1 MTIYFDMDGTIAN
14 LYGVE
19 NWLAKLINEDATPY
33 TDATPLVRLSTLARL
48 LNKAQR
54 NGHKIG
60 IVSWLAKNS
69 TVEYDIKVT
78 NAKIEWLNTHLKS
91 VHFDEIKIG
100 KYGTPK
106 STMVEDK
113 NGILFDD
120 EEPNRNEWKG
130 VAHDV
135 DNIIEILKDQRFRF
149 TPELPVRDRTRP
161 AGRAVPPCRKPRRI
175 FRDAPV
181 KIAAPFI
188 QSAHLNI
195 GIFRE
200 HFQIQLPVDDLRLM
214 R

>member
-19 NWLAKLINEDATPY
+19 NWLPKLQNEDASPY
-33 TDATPLVRLSTLARL
+33 TDAKPLVRLSTLARL

-69 TVEYDIKVT
+69 TENYDEKVT

-91 VHFDEIKIG
+91 VQFDEIRIG

-106 STMVEDK
+106 STMVNDK

-120 EEPNRNEWKG
+120 EEPNRIEWNG
-130 VAHDV
+130 TSHNV
-135 DNIIEILKDQRFRF
+135 DNIIEVLK
-149 TPELPVRDRTRP
+149 
-161 AGRAVPPCRKPRRI
+161 
-175 FRDAPV
+175 
-181 KIAAPFI
+181 
-188 QSAHLNI
+188 
-195 GIFRE
+195 GI
-200 HFQIQLPVDDLRLM
+200 I
-214 R
+214 

>member
-19 NWLAKLINEDATPY
+19 NWLPKLQNEDASPY
-33 TDATPLVRLSTLARL
+33 TDAKPLVRLATLARL

-69 TVEYDIKVT
+69 TENYDEKVT

-91 VHFDEIKIG
+91 VQFDEIRIG

-106 STMVEDK
+106 STMVNDK

-120 EEPNRNEWKG
+120 EEPNRIEWKG
-130 VAHDV
+130 TSHNV
-135 DNIIEILKDQRFRF
+135 DNIIEVLK
-149 TPELPVRDRTRP
+149 
-161 AGRAVPPCRKPRRI
+161 
-175 FRDAPV
+175 
-181 KIAAPFI
+181 
-188 QSAHLNI
+188 
-195 GIFRE
+195 GI
-200 HFQIQLPVDDLRLM
+200 I
-214 R
+214 